1 MKILLSP
8 AKSLHSTCP
17 VQLDKYSVPCFQK
30 ETTQLVS
37 KLKRLKPT
45 KLIELMHISS
55 DLAELNAQRYSSWE
69 FPTALTDSVFQSVFT
84 FNGEAYRGLSAET
97 LTTDELNNAQE
108 KLRILSGLYGIL
120 KPLDLM
126 FPYRLE
132 MGTKWE
138 VSSKSKN
145 LYAFWG
151 DKLTSLLNKE
161 SQKGEVVVNLAST
174 EYAKA
179 INPKKL
185 HVEMI
190 TPIFKEYKNGEYKTV
205 MMYAKHARG
214 KMARHLIQ
222 NELES
227 IDQLKLYSEDRYQF
241 DENQSSERE
250 WVFVR

>member
-8 AKSLHSTCP
+8 AKSLHSACP
-17 VQLDKYSVPCFQK
+17 VQVDTYSIPCFQK

-97 LTTDELNNAQE
+97 LTAEELNKAQE

-138 VSSKSKN
+138 ITPKQKN

-151 DKLTSLLNKE
+151 DKLTTYLNNE
-161 SQKGEVVVNLAST
+161 LTEGDVVVNLASN
-174 EYAKA
+174 EYAKV
-179 INPKKL
+179 IQPMKL
-185 HVEMI
+185 STLMV
-190 TPIFKEYKNGEYKTV
+190 TPVFKEYKNGEYKTV

-214 KMARHLIQ
+214 KMARYLIQ

-241 DENQSSERE
+241 DENLSSERE